1 MVAPTPS
8 SPPQSS
14 NLGIDLKH
22 LKTIS
27 ALAEQGSLAGAALTL
42 NLTQSALSHQ
52 LKELETRLNLE
63 LFLRKSRPLVLT
75 AAGQHL
81 LALARQVL
89 PALAQTERQLFAL
102 HSGEAGRLHLALDCH
117 SCIQWLLPLLPDFRR
132 QWPGVDLEVESVPGF
147 DAISALLGG
156 QLDLL
161 LTSDVQARG
170 DLHFEPLFAFDL
182 TLVMAPDHPL
192 CQQRRIAPDD
202 LRPEVLLVYPVER
215 ARMDVFSRF
224 LQPAGVEPARC
235 KPVDNTSV
243 MLQMAAAGLGLAA
256 LPRWASEEFVRQGLL
271 EARPLGE
278 GIRRHMYGAVR
289 AADKDQACLQ
299 SLFERIRT
307 RMAAQ

>member
-1 MVAPTPS
+1 MGVPNPT
-8 SPPQSS
+8 S
-14 NLGIDLKH
+14 NLNIDIRH

-27 ALAEQGSLAGAALTL
+27 ALAEQGSLAGAALSL
-42 NLTQSALSHQ
+42 SLTQSALSHQ

-63 LFLRKSRPLVLT
+63 LYLRKSRPLVLT
-75 AAGQHL
+75 AAGQQL

-89 PALAQTERQLFAL
+89 PALAQTEKQLQAL
-102 HSGEAGRLHLALDCH
+102 HSGDAGRLHLALDCH

-147 DAISALLGG
+147 DTIGALLGG

-161 LTSDVQARG
+161 LISDVHTRG
-170 DLHFEPLFAFDL
+170 DLHFEPLFSFEL
-182 TLVMAPDHPL
+182 TLVMAPDSRL
-192 CQQRRIAPDD
+192 CHKTKIEPID
-202 LRPEVLLVYPVER
+202 LLQEVLLVYPVER

-235 KPVDNTSV
+235 KTVDNTSV
-243 MLQMAAAGLGLAA
+243 MLQMAAAGLGVAA
-256 LPRWASEEFVRQGLL
+256 LPRWASDEFVRQGLL
-271 EARPLGE
+271 EARPLSQ

-307 RMAAQ
+307 KMGASQASV

>member
-1 MVAPTPS
+1 M
-8 SPPQSS
+8 
-14 NLGIDLKH
+14 IEKIH
-22 LKTIS
+22 LSILREI
-27 ALAEQGSLAGAALTL
+27 ARQGSLTAAASSL

-63 LFLRKSRPLVLT
+63 LYLRKSRPLVLT
-75 AAGQHL
+75 AAGQQL

-89 PALAQTERQLFAL
+89 PALAQTEKQLQAL
-102 HSGEAGRLHLALDCH
+102 HSGDAGRLHLALDCH

-147 DAISALLGG
+147 DAINALLGG

-192 CQQRRIAPDD
+192 CHQSQITPGD
-202 LRPEVLLVYPVER
+202 LKQEVLLVYPVER

-243 MLQMAAAGLGLAA
+243 MLQMAAAGLGVAA

-271 EARPLGE
+271 EARPLGN
-278 GIRRHMYGAVR
+278 GVRRHMYGAVR
-289 AADKDQACLQ
+289 AADKDQPCLQ
-299 SLFERIRT
+299 SLFERIRSK
-307 RMAAQ
+307 MGEQKEA

>member
-1 MVAPTPS
+1 MAVPNNS
-8 SPPQSS
+8 G
-14 NLGIDLKH
+14 LEIKH
-22 LKTIS
+22 LKTIT
-27 ALAEQGSLAGAALTL
+27 ALAEQGSLAGAALCL

-75 AAGQHL
+75 AAGQQL
-81 LALARQVL
+81 LHLARQVL
-89 PALAQTERQLFAL
+89 PALAQTEKQLQAL

-147 DAISALLGG
+147 DALTALLGG

-170 DLHFEPLFAFDL
+170 DLHFEPLFGFEL
-182 TLVMAPDHPL
+182 TLVMAPESPL
-192 CQQRRIAPDD
+192 CHQAQIAPAD
-202 LRPEVLLVYPVER
+202 LLHQVLLVYPVER

-224 LQPAGVEPARC
+224 LQPAGMEPKRC

-243 MLQMAAAGLGLAA
+243 MLQMAAAGLGVAA

-271 EARPLGE
+271 EARPLGQ
-278 GIRRHMYGAVR
+278 GVRRHMYGAVR
-289 AADKDQACLQ
+289 AADRDQSCLQ
-299 SLFERIRT
+299 SLFERIRAK
-307 RMAAQ
+307 MATQ

>member
-1 MVAPTPS
+1 MAVLNSA
-8 SPPQSS
+8 
-14 NLGIDLKH
+14 GIEIKH
-22 LKTIS
+22 LKTVT
-27 ALAEQGSLAGAALTL
+27 ALAEQGSLAAAALTL

-63 LFLRKSRPLVLT
+63 LFLRKSRPLLLT
-75 AAGQHL
+75 AAGNQL

-89 PALAQTERQLFAL
+89 PALAHTEKQLHAL
-102 HSGEAGRLHLALDCH
+102 HSGDAGKLHLALDCH

-147 DAISALLGG
+147 DAINALLGG

-170 DLHFEPLFAFDL
+170 DLHFEPLFGFDL
-182 TLVMAPDHPL
+182 TLVMAPNHRL
-192 CQQRRIAPDD
+192 SQQPRIEPSD
-202 LRPEVLLVYPVER
+202 LGQEVLLVYPVER
-215 ARMDVFSRF
+215 VRMDIFSRF

-256 LPRWASEEFVRQGLL
+256 LPCWASEAFVQQGLL
-271 EARPLGE
+271 AARPLGA
-278 GIRRHMYGAVR
+278 GVRRHMYGAVR
-289 AADKDQACLQ
+289 AADKDQPCLQ
-299 SLFERIRT
+299 SLFARIRAK
-307 RMAAQ
+307 MAR

>member
-1 MVAPTPS
+1 MGVPN
-8 SPPQSS
+8 QSTS
-14 NLGIDLKH
+14 HQNTNTGIDLKH

-27 ALAEQGSLAGAALTL
+27 ALAEQGSLAGAALCL

-63 LFLRKSRPLVLT
+63 LYLRKSRPLVLT

-89 PALAQTERQLFAL
+89 PALAQTERQLLAL
-102 HSGEAGRLHLALDCH
+102 HSGDAGRLHLALDCH
-117 SCIQWLLPLLPDFRR
+117 SCIQWLLPLLPGFRR
-132 QWPGVDLEVESVPGF
+132 QWPGVALEVESVPGF

-192 CQQRRIAPDD
+192 CHQARIAPDD
-202 LRPEVLLVYPVER
+202 LKQEVLLVYPV
-215 ARMDVFSRF
+215 
-224 LQPAGVEPARC
+224 
-235 KPVDNTSV
+235 
-243 MLQMAAAGLGLAA
+243 
-256 LPRWASEEFVRQGLL
+256 
-271 EARPLGE
+271 
-278 GIRRHMYGAVR
+278 
-289 AADKDQACLQ
+289 
-299 SLFERIRT
+299 
-307 RMAAQ
+307 

>member
-27 ALAEQGSLAGAALTL
+27 ALAEQGTLAGAALTL

-89 PALAQTERQLFAL
+89 PALAQTERQLVAL

-182 TLVMAPDHPL
+182 TLVMRR
-192 CQQRRIAPDD
+192 CWQR
-202 LRPEVLLVYPVER
+202 
-215 ARMDVFSRF
+215 
-224 LQPAGVEPARC
+224 G
-235 KPVDNTSV
+235 
-243 MLQMAAAGLGLAA
+243 
-256 LPRWASEEFVRQGLL
+256 
-271 EARPLGE
+271 
-278 GIRRHMYGAVR
+278 
-289 AADKDQACLQ
+289 
-299 SLFERIRT
+299 
-307 RMAAQ
+307 

>member
-1 MVAPTPS
+1 MALPS
-8 SPPQSS
+8 NSS
-14 NLGIDLKH
+14 IEIKH
-22 LKTIS
+22 LKTVT

-75 AAGQHL
+75 AAGNQL
-81 LALARQVL
+81 LTLARQVL
-89 PALAQTERQLFAL
+89 PALAQTEKQLQAL
-102 HSGEAGRLHLALDCH
+102 HNGDAGRLHLALDCH

-147 DAISALLGG
+147 DALAALLGG

-192 CQQRRIAPDD
+192 CRQACIAPED
-202 LRPEVLLVYPVER
+202 LRQEVLLVYPVER
-215 ARMDVFSRF
+215 TRMDVFSRF

-243 MLQMAAAGLGLAA
+243 MLQMAAAGLGVAA
-256 LPRWASEEFVRQGLL
+256 LPRWASDEFVRQGLL
-271 EARPLGE
+271 ETRPLGD
-278 GIRRHMYGAVR
+278 GVRRHMYGAVR
-289 AADKDQACLQ
+289 AADRVQACLQ
-299 SLFERIRT
+299 SLFARIRSK
-307 RMAAQ
+307 MGDQK

>member
-1 MVAPTPS
+1 MAVPS
-8 SPPQSS
+8 NSG
-14 NLGIDLKH
+14 LEIKH
-22 LKTIS
+22 LRTLT
-27 ALAEQGSLAGAALTL
+27 ALAEQGSLAGAAQSL

-52 LKELETRLNLE
+52 LKELETRLSLE

-75 AAGQHL
+75 AAGQQL

-89 PALAQTERQLFAL
+89 PALAQTEKQLQAL
-102 HSGEAGRLHLALDCH
+102 HSGDAGRLHLALDCH

-147 DAISALLGG
+147 DAINALLVG

-192 CQQRRIAPDD
+192 CHQGRITPDD
-202 LRPEVLLVYPVER
+202 LKQEVLLVYPVER

-235 KPVDNTSV
+235 KLVDNTSV
-243 MLQMAAAGLGLAA
+243 MLQMAAAGLGVAA

-271 EARPLGE
+271 EARPLGN
-278 GIRRHMYGAVR
+278 GVRRHMYGAVR
-289 AADKDQACLQ
+289 AADKDQPCLQ
-299 SLFERIRT
+299 SLFERIRSK
-307 RMAAQ
+307 MGEQKEA

>member
-1 MVAPTPS
+1 MAQPS
-8 SPPQSS
+8 TS
-14 NLGIDLKH
+14 GIEIKH
-22 LKTIS
+22 LKTLS
-27 ALAEQGSLAGAALTL
+27 ALAEQGSLAGAAFTL

-63 LFLRKSRPLVLT
+63 LYLRKSRPLVLT
-75 AAGQHL
+75 AAGNL
-81 LALARQVL
+81 LLGLARQVL
-89 PALAQTERQLFAL
+89 PALAQSEKQLQAL
-102 HSGEAGRLHLALDCH
+102 QSGDAGRLHLALDCH

-170 DLHFEPLFAFDL
+170 DLHFERLFAYEL
-182 TLVMAPDHPL
+182 VLVMAPDHPL
-192 CQQRRIAPDD
+192 CQRNAIAAAD

-224 LQPAGVEPARC
+224 LLPACVEPARC

-243 MLQMAAAGLGLAA
+243 MLQMAAAGLGVAA
-256 LPRWASEEFVRQGLL
+256 LPRWACEEFVRQGLL

-278 GIRRHMYGAVR
+278 GGAPPYVR
-289 AADKDQACLQ
+289 CRACG
-299 SLFERIRT
+299 R
-307 RMAAQ
+307 

>member
-27 ALAEQGSLAGAALTL
+27 ALAEQGSLAGAALSL

-256 LPRWASEEFVRQGLL
+256 LPR
-271 EARPLGE
+271 
-278 GIRRHMYGAVR
+278 
-289 AADKDQACLQ
+289 
-299 SLFERIRT
+299 
-307 RMAAQ
+307 

>member
-1 MVAPTPS
+1 M
-8 SPPQSS
+8 
-14 NLGIDLKH
+14 
-22 LKTIS
+22 
-27 ALAEQGSLAGAALTL
+27 
-42 NLTQSALSHQ
+42 
-52 LKELETRLNLE
+52 
-63 LFLRKSRPLVLT
+63 LT

-89 PALAQTERQLFAL
+89 PALALTERQLQAL
-102 HSGEAGRLHLALDCH
+102 HSGDAGRLHLALDCH

-192 CQQRRIAPDD
+192 CQRRTIAPED
-202 LRPEVLLVYPVER
+202 LRQEVLLVYPVER

-235 KPVDNTSV
+235 KTVDNTSV
-243 MLQMAAAGLGLAA
+243 MLQMAAAGLGVAA
-256 LPRWASEEFVRQGLL
+256 LPRWASDEFVRQGLL

-278 GIRRHMYGAVR
+278 GVRRHMYGAVR
-289 AADKDQACLQ
+289 AADRDQACLQ
-299 SLFERIRT
+299 SLFERIRSK
-307 RMAAQ
+307 MGDVKAQ

>member
-1 MVAPTPS
+1 MAVPS
-8 SPPQSS
+8 NSG
-14 NLGIDLKH
+14 LEIKH
-22 LKTIS
+22 LRTLT
-27 ALAEQGSLAGAALTL
+27 ALAEQGSLAGAAQSL

-52 LKELETRLNLE
+52 LKELETRLGLE

-75 AAGQHL
+75 AAGQQL

-89 PALAQTERQLFAL
+89 PALAQTEKQLQAL
-102 HSGEAGRLHLALDCH
+102 HSGDAGRLHLALDCH

-147 DAISALLGG
+147 DAINALLGG

-192 CQQRRIAPDD
+192 CHQARITPED
-202 LRPEVLLVYPVER
+202 LKQEVLLVYPVER

-235 KPVDNTSV
+235 KLVDNTSV
-243 MLQMAAAGLGLAA
+243 MLQIAAAGLGVAA

-271 EARPLGE
+271 
-278 GIRRHMYGAVR
+278 
-289 AADKDQACLQ
+289 
-299 SLFERIRT
+299 
-307 RMAAQ
+307 